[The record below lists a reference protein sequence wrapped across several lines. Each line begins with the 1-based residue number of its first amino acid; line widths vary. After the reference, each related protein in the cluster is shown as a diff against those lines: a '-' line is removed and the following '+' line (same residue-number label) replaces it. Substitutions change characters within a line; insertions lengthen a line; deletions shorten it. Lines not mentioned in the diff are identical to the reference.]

1 MAAMVTEPSATM
13 PWMKIEAVGKEV
25 SVNQEHQCINEADI
39 WEPYGMCVCDVFCTF
54 TTAMT
59 SFAV

>member
-1 MAAMVTEPSATM
+1 M